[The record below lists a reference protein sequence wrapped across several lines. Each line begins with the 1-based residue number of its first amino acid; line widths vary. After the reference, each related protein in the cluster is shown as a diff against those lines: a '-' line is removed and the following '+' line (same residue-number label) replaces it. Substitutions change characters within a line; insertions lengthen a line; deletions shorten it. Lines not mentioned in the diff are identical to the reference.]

1 VELLRNSYIMKSR
14 NTEEWGMKG
23 FLTGLGLGAAIG
35 IWLAPEAGSETR
47 KKLMTRG
54 ADLAQRLGNKGE
66 AKLADDGEAQQE
78 QTKQAAPDAQMQ
90 AGSNNQAGNNEET
103 QSTQDP
109 VAEVLNSASKT
120 KLRSVPGI
128 GDATA
133 RRIIESRPFES
144 EAEVVESKVMPE
156 KVLKTLKDKL
166 VDVDEEVA

>member
-1 VELLRNSYIMKSR
+1 
-14 NTEEWGMKG
+14 MKG

-35 IWLAPEAGSETR
+35 LWLAPEAGSETR

-66 AKLADDGEAQQE
+66 PKLADDREVPQKEAENTGISAQAQE
-78 QTKQAAPDAQMQ
+78 MSDHQ
-90 AGSNNQAGNNEET
+90 ET
-103 QSTQDP
+103 PSTQDP

-144 EAEVVESKVMPE
+144 EAEVLESKVMPE

-166 VDVDEEVA
+166 VDADEEVA

>member
-1 VELLRNSYIMKSR
+1 
-14 NTEEWGMKG
+14 MKG
-23 FLTGLGLGAAIG
+23 FLTGIGLGAAIG
-35 IWLAPEAGSETR
+35 LWLAPEAGSDTR

-54 ADLAQRLGNKGE
+54 ANLAQRLGNKVE
-66 AKLADDGEAQQE
+66 AKLTDDPEIPQE
-78 QTKQAAPDAQMQ
+78 QTKRAVPDAQAQ
-90 AGSNNQAGNNEET
+90 ASKNSQET

-144 EAEVVESKVMPE
+144 ETEVVESKVMPE

-166 VDVDEEVA
+166 VDPDEEVA

>member
-1 VELLRNSYIMKSR
+1 
-14 NTEEWGMKG
+14 MKG
-23 FLTGLGLGAAIG
+23 FLTGIGLGAAIG
-35 IWLAPEAGSETR
+35 LWLAPEAGRETR
-47 KKLMTRG
+47 KRLMTRG
-54 ADLAQRLGNKGE
+54 ADLAQSLGNKVE
-66 AKLADDGEAQQE
+66 AKLTDNREIPQE
-78 QTKQAAPDAQMQ
+78 QEGQTVSGAQAQ
-90 AGSNNQAGNNEET
+90 ASNNDPET

-156 KVLKTLKDKL
+156 KVLKSLKDKL
-166 VDVDEEVA
+166 VDPDEEVA

>member
-1 VELLRNSYIMKSR
+1 MR
-14 NTEEWGMKG
+14 G
-23 FLTGLGLGAAIG
+23 FLTGIGLGAAIG
-35 IWLAPEAGSETR
+35 LWLAPAAGSETR

-54 ADLAQRLGNKGE
+54 ADLAQHLGNTVE
-66 AKLADDGEAQQE
+66 AKLADNREIPQE
-78 QTKQAAPDAQMQ
+78 QAGQAAPGAQAQ
-90 AGSNNQAGNNEET
+90 ASSNNQET

-144 EAEVVESKVMPE
+144 ETEVVESKVMPE

-166 VDVDEEVA
+166 VDPDEEVA

>member
-1 VELLRNSYIMKSR
+1 
-14 NTEEWGMKG
+14 MKG

-35 IWLAPEAGSETR
+35 LWLAPEAGSVTR

-54 ADLAQRLGNKGE
+54 ADLAESLGNKFE
-66 AKLADDGEAQQE
+66 AHLPNDREMPQE
-78 QTKQAAPDAQMQ
+78 QAEQPVPGAQAQ
-90 AGSNNQAGNNEET
+90 AGSNQET

-120 KLRSVPGI
+120 KLRSVQGI

-156 KVLKTLKDKL
+156 KVLKNLKDTL
-166 VDVDEEVA
+166 VDADEEVA

>member
-1 VELLRNSYIMKSR
+1 MKA
-14 NTEEWGMKG
+14 
-23 FLTGLGLGAAIG
+23 FLTGIGLGAAIG
-35 IWLAPEAGSETR
+35 LWLAPASGSETR
-47 KKLMTRG
+47 KKLITRG
-54 ADLAQRLGNKGE
+54 ADLAENLGNKVGAGLDDNREVPQKE
-66 AKLADDGEAQQE
+66 AENTEISAQAQQSSDH
-78 QTKQAAPDAQMQ
+78 Q
-90 AGSNNQAGNNEET
+90 ET
-103 QSTQDP
+103 SSTQDP

-166 VDVDEEVA
+166 VETDEEVA

>member
-1 VELLRNSYIMKSR
+1 
-14 NTEEWGMKG
+14 MKG
-23 FLTGLGLGAAIG
+23 FLTGIGLGAAIG
-35 IWLAPEAGSETR
+35 LWLAPEAGSETR

-54 ADLAQRLGNKGE
+54 ADLAQQLGNKVE
-66 AKLADDGEAQQE
+66 AKLADDREVPQE
-78 QTKQAAPDAQMQ
+78 QTKQAVSAAEAQ
-90 AGSNNQAGNNEET
+90 ASNNQET
-103 QSTQDP
+103 QPTQDP

-156 KVLKTLKDKL
+156 KVLKSLKDTL
-166 VDVDEEVA
+166 VDPDEEVA

>member
-1 VELLRNSYIMKSR
+1 MKA
-14 NTEEWGMKG
+14 
-23 FLTGLGLGAAIG
+23 FLTGIGLGAAIG
-35 IWLAPEAGSETR
+35 LWLAPASGSETR
-47 KKLMTRG
+47 KKLITRG
-54 ADLAQRLGNKGE
+54 ADLAENLGNKVSAGLDDNREVPQKE
-66 AKLADDGEAQQE
+66 AENTEISAQAQQSSDH
-78 QTKQAAPDAQMQ
+78 Q
-90 AGSNNQAGNNEET
+90 ET
-103 QSTQDP
+103 SSTQDP

-166 VDVDEEVA
+166 VETDEEVA

>member
-1 VELLRNSYIMKSR
+1 
-14 NTEEWGMKG
+14 MKG
-23 FLTGLGLGAAIG
+23 FLTGIGLGTAIG
-35 IWLAPEAGSETR
+35 LWLAPEAGGVTR

-54 ADLAQRLGNKGE
+54 ADLLQRLGNKVE
-66 AKLADDGEAQQE
+66 TKLADDREIPQE
-78 QTKQAAPDAQMQ
+78 QEEQTASGAQAQ
-90 AGSNNQAGNNEET
+90 ASDNNQET

-166 VDVDEEVA
+166 VDADEEVA

>member
-1 VELLRNSYIMKSR
+1 MKA
-14 NTEEWGMKG
+14 
-23 FLTGLGLGAAIG
+23 FLAGIGLGAAIG
-35 IWLAPEAGSETR
+35 LWLAPAAGSETR
-47 KKLMTRG
+47 KKLRTRG
-54 ADLAQRLGNKGE
+54 ADLAESLGSKVSAPLGDNR
-66 AKLADDGEAQQE
+66 EAQQE
-78 QTKQAAPDAQMQ
+78 QVEQTASGAQA
-90 AGSNNQAGNNEET
+90 QAGNNNQES
-103 QSTQDP
+103 QSTQDA

-166 VDVDEEVA
+166 VETDEEVA

>member
-1 VELLRNSYIMKSR
+1 
-14 NTEEWGMKG
+14 MKG
-23 FLTGLGLGAAIG
+23 FLTGIGLGTAIG
-35 IWLAPEAGSETR
+35 LWLAPEAGSETR
-47 KKLMTRG
+47 KKLMTQG
-54 ADLAQRLGNKGE
+54 ADMAQRLGNKVG
-66 AKLADDGEAQQE
+66 AKLADDRDIPQE
-78 QTKQAAPDAQMQ
+78 QTKQAVPGAQAQ
-90 AGSNNQAGNNEET
+90 ASSNDQET

-156 KVLKTLKDKL
+156 KVLKSLKDTL
-166 VDVDEEVA
+166 VDPDEEVA

>member
-1 VELLRNSYIMKSR
+1 MGHESFFNGTRVGICNWDLA
-14 NTEEWGMKG
+14 
-23 FLTGLGLGAAIG
+23 GA
-35 IWLAPEAGSETR
+35 EAGSETR

-78 QTKQAAPDAQMQ
+78 QTKEAAPNAQMQ
-90 AGSNNQAGNNEET
+90 SGNNQAGINQATDQGSNNQET

>member
-1 VELLRNSYIMKSR
+1 
-14 NTEEWGMKG
+14 MKG
-23 FLTGLGLGAAIG
+23 FLTGIGLGTAIG
-35 IWLAPEAGSETR
+35 LWLAPEAGSETR

-54 ADLAQRLGNKGE
+54 ADLAQRLGNKVE
-66 AKLADDGEAQQE
+66 AKLADDREVPQE
-78 QTKQAAPDAQMQ
+78 QTKQAAPDAHAQVSSSSQ
-90 AGSNNQAGNNEET
+90 E
-103 QSTQDP
+103 STQDP

-156 KVLKTLKDKL
+156 KVLKSLKDTL
-166 VDVDEEVA
+166 VDPEEEIA

>member
-1 VELLRNSYIMKSR
+1 MKA
-14 NTEEWGMKG
+14 
-23 FLTGLGLGAAIG
+23 FLTGIGLGAAIG
-35 IWLAPEAGSETR
+35 LWLAPASGSETR
-47 KKLMTRG
+47 KKLITRG
-54 ADLAQRLGNKGE
+54 ADLAENLGNKVGAGLDDNREVPQKE
-66 AKLADDGEAQQE
+66 AENTEISAQAQQSSDH
-78 QTKQAAPDAQMQ
+78 Q
-90 AGSNNQAGNNEET
+90 ET
-103 QSTQDP
+103 SSTQDP

-166 VDVDEEVA
+166 VDTDEEVA

>member
-1 VELLRNSYIMKSR
+1 
-14 NTEEWGMKG
+14 MKG
-23 FLTGLGLGAAIG
+23 FLTGIGLGAAIG
-35 IWLAPEAGSETR
+35 LWLAPDAGSETR

-54 ADLAQRLGNKGE
+54 ADLAQRLGNKVE
-66 AKLADDGEAQQE
+66 AKLGDNREIPQE
-78 QTKQAAPDAQMQ
+78 QARQAAPDAQAQ
-90 AGSNNQAGNNEET
+90 ASNNNQET

-144 EAEVVESKVMPE
+144 ETEVVESKVMPE

-166 VDVDEEVA
+166 VDPDEEVA

>member
-1 VELLRNSYIMKSR
+1 
-14 NTEEWGMKG
+14 MKG
-23 FLTGLGLGAAIG
+23 FLTGIGLGAAIG
-35 IWLAPEAGSETR
+35 LWLAPEAGSGTR

-54 ADLAQRLGNKGE
+54 ANLAQRLGNKVE
-66 AKLADDGEAQQE
+66 AKLSDDREIPQE
-78 QTKQAAPDAQMQ
+78 QTKRAVPDAPAQ
-90 AGSNNQAGNNEET
+90 ASKNNQET

-156 KVLKTLKDKL
+156 KVLKNLKDTL
-166 VDVDEEVA
+166 VDTDEEVA

>member
-1 VELLRNSYIMKSR
+1 
-14 NTEEWGMKG
+14 MKG
-23 FLTGLGLGAAIG
+23 FLTGLGLGSAIG

-54 ADLAQRLGNKGE
+54 ADLAERLGNKGE

-78 QTKQAAPDAQMQ
+78 KTKEAAPDARMQ
-90 AGSNNQAGNNEET
+90 ASNNQASINQANNNQATNNQET

>member
-1 VELLRNSYIMKSR
+1 
-14 NTEEWGMKG
+14 MKG

-35 IWLAPEAGSETR
+35 LWLAPEAGSETR

-54 ADLAQRLGNKGE
+54 ADLAQRLEKRFDTRPGNEGE
-66 AKLADDGEAQQE
+66 AAQKEAENTEISAQAQQSGDH
-78 QTKQAAPDAQMQ
+78 Q
-90 AGSNNQAGNNEET
+90 ET
-103 QSTQDP
+103 SSTQDP

-166 VDVDEEVA
+166 VDTDEEVA